1 MRERSYVNS
10 VAFSTHQS
18 LSRSDRKGIRD
29 AASVYAVLKDV
40 GISFTVERL
49 IANYFGRVD
58 VYIPYR
64 SDQKSLFIL
73 LLKLNSV

>member
-18 LSRSDRKGIRD
+18 SRSDRKGIRD

-73 LLKLNSV
+73 LLKLNSL